1 MILGYNTNGFAH
13 HAIEDALR
21 ILSESGYRAVAY
33 TPDVPHPALPELPAL
48 IRASGLL
55 PVIETGARFLLDPR
69 RKHHPTLVSESGRDR
84 RIDFY
89 FECIDLAA
97 EIGAPCVSLW
107 SGTGDDWAWLVEG
120 LEKVCDRANAADVD
134 IAFEPEP
141 GMMIDTMARF
151 DELREKLPH
160 ERLCLT
166 LDVGHLHCLEDGRPE
181 EWIARYQ
188 PLLRNVHL
196 DDHRKG
202 VHDHLFFGEGEID
215 FGPVLKALEPLD
227 IPATVELSRHSHDAV
242 ATCRR
247 AFSFLTS
254 SASRPPS
261 SSAAGSTESSPSR
274 TGCIA

>member
-1 MILGYNTNGFAH
+1 M
-13 HAIEDALR
+13 
-21 ILSESGYRAVAY
+21 LSEAFR
-33 TPDVPHPALPELPAL
+33 DH
-48 IRASGLL
+48 
-55 PVIETGARFLLDPR
+55 DP
-69 RKHHPTLVSESGRDR
+69 L
-84 RIDFY
+84 
-89 FECIDLAA
+89 
-97 EIGAPCVSLW
+97 
-107 SGTGDDWAWLVEG
+107 
-120 LEKVCDRANAADVD
+120 
-134 IAFEPEP
+134 
-141 GMMIDTMARF
+141 RF

-215 FGPVLKALEPLD
+215 FGPVLKVLAPLD

-247 AFSFLTS
+247 AFSLL
-254 SASRPPS
+254 AS
-261 SSAAGSTESSPSR
+261 
-274 TGCIA
+274 